1 MFREMRR
8 NRQQLPQEEAIR
20 ILAGRTSGVLAL
32 HGDDGYPY
40 AVPLSY
46 VYRDGKL
53 YFHCAQSGHKL
64 DAIRSDSRASFCIID
79 QDQVVPEKYAT
90 SYRSVIAFGQIRIVS
105 DDVQKREALTL
116 LAQKYAHNDGQQE
129 IDRLISHTC
138 LLEFTIEHLTGK
150 EALSLTTARASQP
163 SA

>member
-20 ILAGRTSGVLAL
+20 ILTERTSGVLAL

-46 VYRDGKL
+46 VYHDGKL

-64 DAIRSDSRASFCIID
+64 DAIRSDCHASFCIID

-105 DDVQKREALTL
+105 DDTQKREALTL

-129 IDRLISHTC
+129 INRLFSHTC

-150 EALSLTTARASQP
+150 EALSLTAARASQP
-163 SA
+163 ST